1 MGRRATR
8 FSRLFIRQERWS
20 LEKAQKIA
28 ACRPFSGGKF
38 CHKFAIKS
46 DLPLC
51 CESRYNSDM
60 RRWPCIAAFSLT
72 AALIMSAVPVWGQRH
87 GGSSGGGHFSAGSGF
102 AGHSLGS
109 HAFASHSFAGR
120 SSGSVRGSGFSNG
133 AGVRLRIGNNQHNR
147 YGINGRRG
155 YYPFYP
161 YAGYYPYGY
170 YGWDNDGFYSD
181 NGTGDQDSYSAYQGP
196 SYSDGPAEDS
206 GLHRD
211 VQSLSGKIDRLQA
224 DVEAR
229 NQPKASEEP
238 KTALVFRDQHVEEVR
253 NYAISGGMVWVFREQ
268 AAKKIPLAQL
278 DIPAT
283 VKMNDDRGVD
293 FQVPEPS
300 LQIMIVR

>member
-1 MGRRATR
+1 
-8 FSRLFIRQERWS
+8 
-20 LEKAQKIA
+20 
-28 ACRPFSGGKF
+28 
-38 CHKFAIKS
+38 
-46 DLPLC
+46 
-51 CESRYNSDM
+51 M
-60 RRWPCIAAFSLT
+60 RRWLCIAAFSSVVTLV
-72 AALIMSAVPVWGQRH
+72 MSALPVWGQRH
-87 GGSSGGGHFSAGSGF
+87 GASSGGAHFSSGSGF
-102 AGHSLGS
+102 AGHSFGG
-109 HAFASHSFAGR
+109 HSLAGH
-120 SSGSVRGSGFSNG
+120 SLAVRPPGTLSGSGFSHG
-133 AGVRLRIGNNQHNR
+133 PGVHGRSGNFQHNR
-147 YGINGRRG
+147 YGIRGRRG
-155 YYPFYP
+155 YYPLYP

-181 NGTGDQDSYSAYQGP
+181 NGTGDQDSYAAYQGP

>member
-1 MGRRATR
+1 
-8 FSRLFIRQERWS
+8 
-20 LEKAQKIA
+20 
-28 ACRPFSGGKF
+28 
-38 CHKFAIKS
+38 
-46 DLPLC
+46 
-51 CESRYNSDM
+51 M
-60 RRWPCIAAFSLT
+60 RRWLCIAAFSLVV
-72 AALIMSAVPVWGQRH
+72 ALVMSAPPVWGQRH
-87 GGSSGGGHFSAGSGF
+87 GGSSGGGGHFSAGSGF
-102 AGHSLGS
+102 AGHSLAGHSLGS
-109 HAFASHSFAGR
+109 HSLGSHGFTGRASGTLS
-120 SSGSVRGSGFSNG
+120 GSGFSRFSHG
-133 AGVRLRIGNNQHNR
+133 PGIHGRSGNFQHNG
-147 YGINGRRG
+147 YGMRGRRG

-181 NGTGDQDSYSAYQGP
+181 NGTGDQDSYAAYQGS

-238 KTALVFRDQHVEEVR
+238 QTALVFRDQHVEEVR